1 MGLMQRL
8 FTRSLVLRLGASLAI
23 VGVLATISV
32 ISLVI
37 FTENSTGK
45 GSAINIAGSLRMQS
59 YAIGLALSDTSV
71 SDDARRAA
79 VMTGVAELDA
89 RIGSTGLLNAIPQT
103 IDDPTRMQY
112 ARLAQHWSALK
123 PRVVAAAQTPAPNLI
138 GDIRA
143 MVGEADQLVRLIEA
157 DLDTQIERLKIFQGA
172 ALFLSVTLLSV
183 IMYYAQEHIVT
194 PLREFERVSR
204 AIRQADFSARVSGQ
218 DTAEFDELAHA
229 VNSMAA
235 DLSTM
240 YGQLEARVHE
250 KTEELERT
258 NRSLRLLYDITRT
271 LSEQTVTRDTL
282 QRVLEQAE
290 QVIGVRVGVIC
301 ARAPGQAL
309 GTPLAITGSAQE
321 IAATLCA
328 PENCERCGQ
337 APGISLHPLAGDAG
351 QVMTMPLTESGRAY
365 GVMPLRL
372 ERGMQLAPWQ
382 TELMESVGHH
392 IGAAL
397 ATAARTQ
404 EQHRL
409 ALFEE
414 RSVLARELHDS
425 LAQALAY
432 LKIQVVRLQ
441 KNLEH
446 GGDPKLTEAI
456 LSELR
461 EGLNSAYRQLRELL
475 TTFRLRIDGRG
486 FATALRET
494 IDEFARRTEVAVEFD
509 NRISELEL
517 SANEQIHL
525 LQVVREALSNIEH
538 HARAAHAIVVL
549 TRGADGAIEV
559 TIDDDGVGINTAQA
573 PVHHF
578 GLAIMRD
585 RAASLNGA
593 CTIARRD
600 AGGTRVRLS
609 FMPASISRSGS
620 ITEETA

>member
-71 SDDARRAA
+71 PAEARRGA
-79 VMTGVAELDA
+79 VLADVAELDT
-89 RIGSTGLLNAIPQT
+89 RIVSAGLLSAIPQSA
-103 IDDPTRMQY
+103 DDPTRVQY
-112 ARLAQHWSALK
+112 ARMAQRWSQLK
-123 PRVVAAAQTPAPNLI
+123 PHIIAAAPTPAPALI
-138 GDIRA
+138 ADIRA

-204 AIRQADFSARVSGQ
+204 AIRQADFSARVSAQ
-218 DTAEFDELAHA
+218 DTAEFDELAQA

-235 DLSTM
+235 DLSAI
-240 YGQLEARVHE
+240 YGQLEARVRD

-271 LSEQTVTRDTL
+271 LSEQKVTRETL
-282 QRVLEQAE
+282 QQVLEQAE
-290 QVIGVRVGVIC
+290 QVIGVHVGVIC
-301 ARAPGQAL
+301 ARASDQAL
-309 GTPLAITGSAQE
+309 GTPLALTGSAEE

-328 PENCERCGQ
+328 PENCERCGRSS
-337 APGISLHPLAGDAG
+337 GISLRALDNDAG

-372 ERGMQLAPWQ
+372 ERGDSVAPWQ
-382 TELMESVGHH
+382 SELMESVGHH

-446 GGDPKLTEAI
+446 GGDPQTTAAI
-456 LSELR
+456 LTELR

-486 FATALRET
+486 FSTALRET
-494 IDEFARRTEVAVEFD
+494 ADEFACRTGVAIGFD
-509 NRISELEL
+509 NRVSELEL

-538 HARAAHAIVVL
+538 HAQARHATVTL
-549 TRGADGAIEV
+549 ARTTAGAIEL
-559 TIDDDGVGINTAQA
+559 TIDDDGVGISNAQA
-573 PVHHF
+573 PMHHF

-585 RAASLNGA
+585 RAASLDGS
-593 CTIARRD
+593 CTVARRD
-600 AGGTRVRLS
+600 GGGTRVHLS
-609 FMPASISRSGS
+609 FMPASITRSGS
-620 ITEETA
+620 TTEETV

>member
-1 MGLMQRL
+1 MPPFVGQLSVGGFIRDAKDLNYTPALDVFHDLYGQL
-8 FTRSLVLRLGASLAI
+8 PFLADPAYA
-23 VGVLATISV
+23 GFCLA
-32 ISLVI
+32 
-37 FTENSTGK
+37 FG
-45 GSAINIAGSLRMQS
+45 
-59 YAIGLALSDTSV
+59 
-71 SDDARRAA
+71 RAA
-79 VMTGVAELDA
+79 LDA
-89 RIGSTGLLNAIPQT
+89 AHNP
-103 IDDPTRMQY
+103 
-112 ARLAQHWSALK
+112 
-123 PRVVAAAQTPAPNLI
+123 
-138 GDIRA
+138 
-143 MVGEADQLVRLIEA
+143 
-157 DLDTQIERLKIFQGA
+157 ER
-172 ALFLSVTLLSV
+172 
-183 IMYYAQEHIVT
+183 
-194 PLREFERVSR
+194 LREFERVSR

-301 ARAPGQAL
+301 ARAPGQAQ

-538 HARAAHAIVVL
+538 HARAAHATVVL
-549 TRGADGAIEV
+549 TRGTDGAIEV